1 MRYVYSVVRFVPDPG
16 RGEFVNVGA
25 IAGSEDASEWRL
37 RQIGN
42 PVRARR
48 MDNRGSLEAVW
59 AFLDRVGHDMDAYDR
74 SQETLFE
81 SEVELSEAWLEQ
93 LFVEHR
99 NVVQLSPPAPLVAD
113 SAEEALERVFDQ
125 LILDP
130 AHQPHRFQTKH
141 AALAAV
147 RGAYR
152 EHSVN
157 KNVNL
162 RERVVLETSRHR
174 ERFDFAVTNGLTLQ
188 LAQTWSF
195 QVPDQE
201 QLAEQ
206 VKSWGWT
213 VQDVRLKGGRLTLAD
228 RSSFEVRPDVDLE
241 VVYVAPAPDQQA
253 PAMRDALHVFE
264 ALDIGHGPLNY
275 ADAVAR
281 QAHRLLLAEGVGRLD
296 LPPRAT

>member
-48 MDNRGSLEAVW
+48 MDDRGSLEAVW

-125 LILDP
+125 LILE
-130 AHQPHRFQTKH
+130 A
-141 AALAAV
+141 
-147 RGAYR
+147 RGA
-152 EHSVN
+152 
-157 KNVNL
+157 
-162 RERVVLETSRHR
+162 
-174 ERFDFAVTNGLTLQ
+174 GC
-188 LAQTWSF
+188 
-195 QVPDQE
+195 
-201 QLAEQ
+201 
-206 VKSWGWT
+206 
-213 VQDVRLKGGRLTLAD
+213 
-228 RSSFEVRPDVDLE
+228 
-241 VVYVAPAPDQQA
+241 
-253 PAMRDALHVFE
+253 
-264 ALDIGHGPLNY
+264 GPGCL
-275 ADAVAR
+275 
-281 QAHRLLLAEGVGRLD
+281 
-296 LPPRAT
+296 PRALGQQERQPP